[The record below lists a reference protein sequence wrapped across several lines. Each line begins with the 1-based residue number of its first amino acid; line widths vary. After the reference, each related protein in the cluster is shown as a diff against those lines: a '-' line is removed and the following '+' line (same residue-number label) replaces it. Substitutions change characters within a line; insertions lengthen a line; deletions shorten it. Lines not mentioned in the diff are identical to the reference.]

1 VNVKQKSKKYK
12 LKEFSLH
19 NQYIINFRIS
29 RLNMKNKCIDLQKNT
44 KNYKEYFKRDLQEPK
59 IFQK

>member
-1 VNVKQKSKKYK
+1 MNAKLKSKKYK
-12 LKEFSLH
+12 LKEYHLH

-29 RLNMKNKCIDLQKNT
+29 RLNMKNKCIDLQESMT
-44 KNYKEYFKRDLQEPK
+44 NYKEYFKRDLQEPR